1 MLKLISSSTFSSL
14 ELRIQI
20 FRNYFTMVDF
30 RLRSFG
36 SNLFYIP
43 QVHLGVL
50 RNQGMIFEISRLSG
64 EFRDVVIIVFKR
76 MCFDLRS
83 LKRSVLSNFFLG
95 LCNGVEIISTSLD
108 STLKEIYNESKNYNF
123 NWRKKCF

>member
-1 MLKLISSSTFSSL
+1 MLKLMSSSTFSSL
-14 ELRIQI
+14 DLRIQI

-30 RLRSFG
+30 RLRSFR

-43 QVHLGVL
+43 QFHLGVL

-64 EFRDVVIIVFKR
+64 EFRDVVIIVLKS

-83 LKRSVLSNFFLG
+83 LKRFVSSNFFCG
-95 LCNGVEIISTSLD
+95 LCNEIILTSLD
-108 STLKEIYNESKNYNF
+108 STLKENNVESKNYNF
-123 NWRKKCF
+123 NWRKKFF